1 MSMSTPTPTPTPTP
15 LPQQL
20 DEVTQPSASPGLT
33 DSGETMAKR
42 IELTSTQWE
51 AEALVT
57 AEEAEARASSAP
69 VSGALRYAAARMLSD
84 RVGDSA
90 AAIEHL
96 TVAVAS
102 PPGATFAPVLRA
114 LRLHALE
121 VGSVWS
127 ALDQLDVEIT
137 ASAMVGERASRLV
150 EKAYLLEDRLL
161 ASEPAR
167 EVIEQALGLVAG
179 HRGALA
185 AAQAIAE
192 RGDDLGY
199 LRGVLERRLAAAPSP
214 AERARVLTRLALLAE
229 NEPERLAE
237 ALVLFGRGLD
247 EDAPGDA
254 AFVARSGLRR
264 AAARLEREVELMRG
278 FTLEA
283 AALEAGPSRAVWL
296 GQAAALARHR
306 LGAAERATDLVGQAL
321 SDEPDDVA
329 LLAVACE
336 DHLAAGRWA
345 PALALLDH
353 QAELTID
360 RDWAA
365 ALWGIAGHI
374 AERRLGDDQAAVARF
389 RRAREVNPS
398 NPATLG
404 ALERI
409 ASRTGDTKTQVQL
422 AVAAVGRAEDP
433 SERAALAVRAAEINE
448 SAVHDIEAAIGMA
461 RQALEAV
468 PGYPPAVHL
477 LERLYPML
485 ERWDDMLGL
494 VDADGDAS
502 TAASLSDDDVAG
514 RRLERLGLL
523 QEERLGDPGAAMALF
538 SEWAMLGPRRPA
550 ALRALLRAAEKAG
563 DALVAAEAA
572 LKLGTDVPG
581 FTEDVQVAWRY
592 RAATIFEER
601 AAADTEAIRA
611 YESALA
617 LAPGFRPALAGLARA
632 HERRKSFEALA
643 VVLSRRAEFET
654 NPAHASVLEVEAAH
668 IEAENLGRSEAALET
683 LGRALSFD
691 TTNLGAVDY
700 YVRMLQRLGRGDEL
714 EAALGTLAEKLSDPV
729 AKAAIYRRQAE
740 VFEWQLRRPREAL
753 AAIERSLALVSAN
766 RVRPAGSAAAEAIQE
781 RLYLMVGRLGE
792 ALALGASHLA
802 ASGPLAPVGKG
813 AIDAANE
820 KLRRRIDLALRAT
833 DAEQAVGQLARIFED
848 PAVLEAKSG
857 PERGPPRLALE
868 AYVASLRRLGRER
881 EAGFALEQLAAA
893 STDPETR
900 VALWRAAIAA
910 RERLGEAG
918 LAALPLWERVVEAS
932 PEIDALAVF
941 ERLATAKGDTARVIV
956 ARRTLAEH
964 APDPLTRSVFLWEL
978 GLAHAD
984 AGDLRGAAAD
994 FERALEAGSADEVFL
1009 PALRALARLREH
1021 TGELRGAAELWIRE
1035 ARQTKLV
1042 ERATRAFRHAARLY
1056 ANSIRDERSAAEC
1069 LESVVTLDPDAEVD
1083 FQVLSVILR
1092 HQHQEER
1099 LLQIMRRR
1107 AAEGTPEQRRDRLL
1121 QLADLLHERSS
1132 PEAVEALAA
1141 AVELDPSSGSALV
1154 RLAEMLAETGRS
1166 AEAVATFRRAIGV
1179 SPDAKLVS
1187 AAWTRIGDIAAA
1199 DLGDVGMSVDAYRN
1213 ALLSSADDIRA
1224 LSGLLRGLLQQ
1235 RDYANAALISRRLGT
1250 VDPDRDA
1257 RVGHW
1262 IALGELLAGAGEDP
1276 EGSAEAFEQA
1286 LELDPQHDHA
1296 IDHLDALLVQL
1307 DEPARLA
1314 AALGRYLAVAPQ
1326 STSRRMR
1333 LASLLSGQLS
1343 LPNRAVDELRLV
1355 ITSTPDHVPARA
1367 ELARV
1372 LEESGRLPEAIL
1384 EHLALLRLVPLRLES
1399 LRALRRLFERSGERA
1414 RTARATAALAAL
1426 GAIDAVEIR
1435 AVREARTQ
1443 YAAEPTGTITVADFD
1458 MFIRHPDE
1466 HHPATALLAA
1476 MVEVLPRFYVVN
1488 IEDWGVTKSDRLG
1501 PRSEDPIRAFVHR
1514 VAGVFGVTEPFDIYL
1529 ARSGTPQVQIEATQ
1543 PPALLVPA
1551 TLLGLPRQEAL
1562 LQLGRQLGRLRAGT
1576 YPAARIPPK
1585 DLGLLVAA
1593 GVRTMFPDYAR
1604 GALPEDKLN
1613 ELSQKI
1619 ARALPRRHRRA
1630 FEQAALSF
1638 RDGGVFDADRWRIGL
1653 SHTAYRAAILIS
1665 SDVLGAFERIA
1676 RGDRRLAAAVNLASD
1691 ELVKAARANP
1701 EVVDMINFALG
1712 EELAGLERRLGA
1724 N

>member
-1 MSMSTPTPTPTPTP
+1 MSMSTPTPTPTP

-20 DEVTQPSASPGLT
+20 DEVTQPSAASPGLT

-96 TVAVAS
+96 TVAVAT

-114 LRLHALE
+114 LRVHALE

-137 ASAMVGERASRLV
+137 ASAIVAERASRLV

-167 EVIEQALGLVAG
+167 AVIEQALGLVAG

-192 RGDDLGY
+192 RSDDLAY
-199 LRGVLERRLAAAPSP
+199 LRAVLERRLAAAPSP

-229 NEPERLAE
+229 NEPERLGE
-237 ALVLFGRGLD
+237 ALVLFGRALD
-247 EDAPGDA
+247 EEATGDA
-254 AFVARSGLRR
+254 AFAARSGLRR

-283 AALEAGPSRAVWL
+283 GALDAGSSRAVWL
-296 GQAAALARHR
+296 GQSAALARHR

-321 SDEPDDVA
+321 ADEPDDVA

-353 QAELTID
+353 QAELTSD

-398 NPATLG
+398 NPATLT

-433 SERAALAVRAAEINE
+433 AERAALAVRAAEINE

-468 PGYPPAVHL
+468 PGYPPAVNL

-502 TAASLSDDDVAG
+502 GTGALGDDDVAG

-538 SEWAMLGPRRPA
+538 SEWALLGQRRPA

-572 LKLGTDVPG
+572 FKLGTDVPG
-581 FTEDVQVAWRY
+581 FAEDVQVAWRY

-643 VVLSRRAEFET
+643 AVLSRRAEFET

-753 AAIERSLALVSAN
+753 AAIERSLAVISAN
-766 RVRPAGSAAAEAIQE
+766 RVRPAGSAAAETVQE

-792 ALALGASHLA
+792 ALALGTSHLA
-802 ASGPLAPVGKG
+802 AAGPPAPVGKG
-813 AIDAANE
+813 PADVNNE

-833 DAEQAVGQLARIFED
+833 EPEAAVSQLARIFED
-848 PAVLEAKSG
+848 PAVMEARTG
-857 PERGPPRLALE
+857 PDRGPPRLALE
-868 AYVASLRRLGRER
+868 AYVAALRRLGRER

-910 RERLGEAG
+910 RERLAEAG

-932 PEIDALAVF
+932 PEVDALAVF

-964 APDPLTRSVFLWEL
+964 APDALTRSVFLWEL

-984 AGDLRGAAAD
+984 AGDLRGAGAD

-1021 TGELRGAAELWIRE
+1021 TGELRAAAELWIRE

-1056 ANSIRDERSAAEC
+1056 ANAIRDERSAADC

-1121 QLADLLHERSS
+1121 QLADLLHERNS

-1141 AVELDPSSGSALV
+1141 AVELDPSSGAALV

-1187 AAWTRIGDIAAA
+1187 SAWIRIGDIAAA
-1199 DLGDVGMSVDAYRN
+1199 DLGDVGLSVDAYRN

-1224 LSGLLRGLLQQ
+1224 LGGLLRGLLQQ
-1235 RDYANAALISRRLGT
+1235 RDYANAALIARRLGT
-1250 VDPDRDA
+1250 VDPDREA

-1286 LELDPQHDHA
+1286 LELAPQHDHA

-1333 LASLLSGQLS
+1333 LASLLSGPLA

-1435 AVREARTQ
+1435 AVREARTH
-1443 YAAEPTGTITVADFD
+1443 YAAEPTGTITAADFD